1 MRATSVQHKPGL
13 AWLVLMHG
21 ATACAGLYKYT
32 LGVPSQDKRLMYSLL
47 LMVLTVNLVRVQGQH
62 GGRASKAVKQPNTGW
77 QCTTKCFDC
86 LHNLLLQVAG
96 SIVNALF
103 QEPKP
108 VTQTQPTASSKAGGG
123 ASQSPAPPQAKDE
136 PKKTR

>member
-1 MRATSVQHKPGL
+1 MQQQLRGHRMGKPSKQRVASTAPKVVADAWYYTMLVLNRTSPLITFCLSQYGYL
-13 AWLVLMHG
+13 DCETLARTSYESNMGSAQAWLELMHG

-77 QCTTKCFDC
+77 
-86 LHNLLLQVAG
+86 
-96 SIVNALF
+96 
-103 QEPKP
+103 
-108 VTQTQPTASSKAGGG
+108 
-123 ASQSPAPPQAKDE
+123 
-136 PKKTR
+136 